1 LKAKRIALKALPYII
16 AFMLSFL
23 LFVIGIRLN
32 DNLKSVFL
40 NIAATFFGIPLIY
53 LFYQTILN
61 FSHKRLN
68 KELYDYAKMQI
79 DREILS
85 VTYQLQK
92 MVYKLEEKDLSQTG
106 ISKFLSLTKDNII
119 ELLNRTEYLG
129 FQIFKHWET
138 AEKGLHEIIRDPYI
152 LNRLENEQII
162 SLIEIMK
169 DLRYI
174 ESIQK
179 IDDLYIPMD
188 RIVKSFKIASGPEIS
203 HKNIN
208 FPDRYLLF
216 KKING
221 DKSVVMD
228 FGDFHLYNV
237 ESLLIVFRI
246 NEKYLDIYCFA
257 IFDLIKD
264 INRWLDLTGKE
275 FLIDTKQFRPAAPNH
290 PG

>member
-1 LKAKRIALKALPYII
+1 
-16 AFMLSFL
+16 
-23 LFVIGIRLN
+23 LFFIGIRLE
-32 DNLKSVFL
+32 DNLRNLFL
-40 NIAATFFGIPLIY
+40 SIAATFFGIPLIY

-61 FSHKRLN
+61 FSQKRLN

-85 VTYQLQK
+85 MTYQLQK
-92 MVYKLEEKDLSQTG
+92 MVYKLEEKDLSQSG

-119 ELLNRTEYLG
+119 ELLNRNEYLG

-138 AEKGLHEIIRDPYI
+138 TEKGLHEIIRDPYI

-179 IDDLYIPMD
+179 IDDLYISKD
-188 RIVKSFKIASGPEIS
+188 TIVKSYKVASGLEMS

-208 FPDRYLLF
+208 FPDRYLLL
-216 KKING
+216 KKIG
-221 DKSVVMD
+221 KDKSVVMD

-237 ESLLIVFRI
+237 ESLLNVFRI
-246 NEKYLDIYCFA
+246 NGKYLDIYCCA
-257 IFDLIKD
+257 ILDLIKD
-264 INRWLDLTGKE
+264 INSWLDLTGKE
-275 FLIDTKQFRPAAPNH
+275 FVIDTKQFRPAFRNMK
-290 PG
+290 